1 MPGAKFFSTRGAW
14 RDWLEANHASATE
27 CVVGFHKAGSP
38 GSGIT
43 RPEALDEALCF
54 GWIDGVGRR
63 IDDHTWSIR
72 FTPRQKRSVWSDV
85 NIARVEALKAE
96 GRMAAAGLAAYEGRD
111 PRLEKRYSHENRD
124 VALDPEVEARFRA
137 DAAAWT
143 WFTATAPSYRRQAT
157 WWVMSAV
164 RPETRER
171 RLATLVA
178 DCAAGRRVK
187 ALATPAKRKPA

>member
-1 MPGAKFFSTRGAW
+1 MSGARFFRTRSEW
-14 RDWLEANHASATE
+14 RDWLEANHASAAE

-38 GSGIT
+38 GSGMT

-72 FTPRQKRSVWSDV
+72 FTPRRKRSVWSDV

-96 GRMAAAGLAAYEGRD
+96 GRMAEAGLAAYEGRD

-124 VALDPEVEARFRA
+124 VAFDPEAEARLRA
-137 DAAAWT
+137 DGAAWA
-143 WFTATAPSYRRQAT
+143 WFSGSPPSYRRQAT

-178 DCAAGRRVK
+178 DCAAGRRV
-187 ALATPAKRKPA
+187 AVLGPPAKRKPA